1 MKDKHPII
9 DLRND
14 PVEVDLLVL
23 NDRESCLIISLNQ
36 GRRDE
41 ETMVLML
48 KSEQVNVQ
56 RLQDRRKRA

>member
-56 RLQDRRKRA
+56 RRQERRGA